1 MRLALARNPYGPYST
16 LMSKATGA
24 EAARKNL
31 PAILDRAA
39 KGEST
44 VVTRRGRAVAVVGP
58 VDSLLQRP
66 RALSLLSLRGSG
78 KGLWGKDPAATLAR
92 GRSEWP

>member
-1 MRLALARNPYGPYST
+1 
-16 LMSKATGA
+16 MSKATGA

-39 KGEST
+39 KGETT

-58 VDSLLQRP
+58 VEPVPQRP
-66 RALSLLSLRGSG
+66 RAQSLLSLRGTG
-78 KGLWGKDPAATLAR
+78 KGLWGKDPAATLSR
-92 GRSEWP
+92 GRNEWP

>member
-1 MRLALARNPYGPYST
+1 M
-16 LMSKATGA
+16 LMTKTTGA

-39 KGEST
+39 KGETT

-58 VDSLLQRP
+58 VDALPPRP
-66 RALSLLSLRGSG
+66 RPRSLLSLLGSG

-92 GRSEWP
+92 ARNQWP